1 MSLNL
6 YILLP
11 LGFAITFTGVVALL
25 SLGYSLSSGKEVSE
39 RLEAYAFTPDPAPR
53 RDASHIRNR
62 MSRLRFRLNSM
73 LSVFSS
79 EELSLRLASANW
91 PITETEYILIR
102 IWSTVAGFILGWLF
116 SRSVL
121 PGIGLAVIAFL
132 LPSIILN
139 RSITQRRT
147 KFDKQLV
154 DVLVLIT
161 GAVRAGYSFLQSLD
175 VVVQEMQAPVSD
187 EFRRVRREV
196 GLGLPLSQ
204 ALLNLHAR
212 MQNEDLYLVITA
224 VNINMQVGGNLA
236 NMLEVVT
243 GTIRERSRLFCELRA
258 LTSQQ
263 RFSGY
268 VLTLLP
274 FIIVAFLF
282 VVSPE
287 YISRLFQ
294 PGALLCIPVGALVL
308 VILGNISVRMM
319 SKIEV

>member
-1 MSLNL
+1 MSPNL

-11 LGFAITFTGVVALL
+11 LGFAITFTGVIALL
-25 SLGYSLSSGKEVSE
+25 SLVYSLSSGKEVFE
-39 RLEAYAFTPDPAPR
+39 RLETYAYIPDAAPR
-53 RDASHIRNR
+53 RDVNQIRNR

-102 IWSTVAGFILGWLF
+102 IWSTVAGFILGWML

-121 PGIGLAVIAFL
+121 PGIGLAIIAFL

-175 VVVQEMQAPVSD
+175 VVVQEM
-187 EFRRVRREV
+187 
-196 GLGLPLSQ
+196 
-204 ALLNLHAR
+204 
-212 MQNEDLYLVITA
+212 
-224 VNINMQVGGNLA
+224 
-236 NMLEVVT
+236 
-243 GTIRERSRLFCELRA
+243 
-258 LTSQQ
+258 
-263 RFSGY
+263 
-268 VLTLLP
+268 
-274 FIIVAFLF
+274 
-282 VVSPE
+282 
-287 YISRLFQ
+287 
-294 PGALLCIPVGALVL
+294 
-308 VILGNISVRMM
+308 
-319 SKIEV
+319 

>member
-11 LGFAITFTGVVALL
+11 LGLAITITGLIAVL
-25 SLGYSLSSGKEVSE
+25 SLVFSLRSGKDVSE
-39 RLEAYAFTPDPAPR
+39 RLETYAYTPDPTPR
-53 RDASHIRNR
+53 RDPNRIRNR
-62 MSRLRFRLNSM
+62 MARLRFRLNSM
-73 LSVFSS
+73 LSMFSS

-102 IWSTVAGFILGWLF
+102 IWGAVAGFILGWLF
-116 SRSVL
+116 SQSPL

-132 LPSIILN
+132 VPSIVLN
-139 RSITQRRT
+139 RSITHRRT

-175 VVVQEMQAPVSD
+175 VVVQEMQSPVSD

-196 GLGLPLSQ
+196 GLGIPLPQ
-204 ALLNLHAR
+204 ALINLHAR

-236 NMLEVVT
+236 TMLDVVT
-243 GTIRERSRLFCELRA
+243 STIRERSRLFSELRA

-274 FIIVAFLF
+274 FLIVAILF
-282 VVSPE
+282 VISPQ
-287 YISRLFQ
+287 YISRLFE
-294 PGALLCIPVGALVL
+294 PGSLICIPVGALVL
-308 VILGNISVRMM
+308 VVLGNISVRMM

>member
-1 MSLNL
+1 M
-6 YILLP
+6 
-11 LGFAITFTGVVALL
+11 TRV
-25 SLGYSLSSGKEVSE
+25 
-39 RLEAYAFTPDPAPR
+39 
-53 RDASHIRNR
+53 
-62 MSRLRFRLNSM
+62 RFRLNSM
-73 LSVFSS
+73 LSMFSS

-102 IWSTVAGFILGWLF
+102 IWSTVAGFILGWMI
-116 SRSVL
+116 SRSIL

-132 LPSIILN
+132 IPSIILN

-236 NMLEVVT
+236 TMLEVVT
-243 GTIRERSRLFCELRA
+243 NTIRERSRLFCELRA

-274 FIIVAFLF
+274 FLIVAFLF

-287 YISRLFQ
+287 YISRLFE
-294 PGALLCIPVGALVL
+294 PGALLCIPIGALVL
-308 VILGNISVRMM
+308 VVLGNISVRMM

>member
-1 MSLNL
+1 MSPNL

-11 LGFAITFTGVVALL
+11 LGFAITFTGVIALL
-25 SLGYSLSSGKEVSE
+25 SLGFSLSSGKEVSE
-39 RLEAYAFTPDPAPR
+39 RLEAYAYTPDPAPR
-53 RDASHIRNR
+53 RDASQIRNR

-102 IWSTVAGFILGWLF
+102 IWSTVAGFILGWLL

-294 PGALLCIPVGALVL
+294 PGALICIPVGALVL
-308 VILGNISVRMM
+308 IILGNISVRMM

>member
-1 MSLNL
+1 MSPNL

-39 RLEAYAFTPDPAPR
+39 RLEAYAYTPDPAPR
-53 RDASHIRNR
+53 RDASQIRNR

-102 IWSTVAGFILGWLF
+102 IWSTVAGFILGWLL
-116 SRSVL
+116 SRSAL

-294 PGALLCIPVGALVL
+294 PGALICIPVGALVL
-308 VILGNISVRMM
+308 IILGNISVRMM